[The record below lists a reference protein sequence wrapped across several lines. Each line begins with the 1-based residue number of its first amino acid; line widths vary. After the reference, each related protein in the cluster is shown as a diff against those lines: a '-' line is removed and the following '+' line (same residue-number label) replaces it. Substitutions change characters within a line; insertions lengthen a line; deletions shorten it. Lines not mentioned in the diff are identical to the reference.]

1 MLDNISYIVKKIKNF
16 TYENYRIKG
25 KLCNLSQ
32 DDIYNISLISD
43 YVEEHTDLD
52 GNDIS
57 DNKLNNFI
65 DKDIK
70 IQIDTG
76 SITSYFDTF
85 SSFLIKNKV
94 ELIQNEFYIRDIEW
108 LFLYK
113 KDDEYHG
120 EKLDLYFHN
129 IKIIELLRKIA
140 DYEKKVGNDL
150 ELFFYKAENG
160 LVLKID
166 YNENDLNNFTIN
178 KLNELNNHFF
188 EKPDKEE
195 RKQIFINEL
204 ISLLNE
210 DNSYSALLKKWN
222 TLQCNYDKSFKLYL
236 SGFSFEKIKTS
247 TTGHFQELTDRIYHQ
262 INKATIN
269 IFVVP
274 SAYIFFIRSF
284 DVSGNTL
291 QNGLLFITTFIFS
304 LIMHKVIFNNMI
316 EGLTSVGKDIKKF
329 RSKVNI
335 TLLAEINDELEELES
350 KNLKKQRNKIK
361 LLKWSNW
368 VLFLFACTMFLY
380 IEYTVIICQF
390 NFIIDK
396 L

>member
-1 MLDNISYIVKKIKNF
+1 MLDNISYIAKRLKNSI
-16 TYENYRIKG
+16 YENYSIKG

-32 DDIYNISLISD
+32 DDINNISLISN
-43 YVEEHTDLD
+43 YVEEYTDLD
-52 GNDIS
+52 GNDITY
-57 DNKLNNFI
+57 DKLSNFI
-65 DKDIK
+65 DKNIEIQISTGDIK
-70 IQIDTG
+70 G
-76 SITSYFDTF
+76 YFDTF
-85 SSFLIKNKV
+85 SSFLIKNKI
-94 ELIQNEFYIRDIEW
+94 ELLEPEFYIRDMDC
-108 LFLYK
+108 LYK
-113 KDDEYHG
+113 RGDECDS
-120 EKLDLYFHN
+120 EKLDLYFKN
-129 IKIIELLRKIA
+129 IKIIKLLRKIA

-195 RKQIFINEL
+195 RKQIFINDL

-210 DNSYSALLKKWN
+210 DNSYSSLLKKWN

-304 LIMHKVIFNNMI
+304 LIMHKVIFNNMT
-316 EGLTSVGKDIKKF
+316 EGLASVGKDIKKF
-329 RSKVNI
+329 RSKTNI

-380 IEYTVIICQF
+380 IEYTVIIWLF
-390 NFIIDK
+390 NLIFEK